1 MTKFVEL
8 DVVIPVLSNNQKLVG
23 IRRKTM
29 FVNAD
34 NISYFEPIQVAYPH
48 YPQKVDK
55 QNMYYEFYQ
64 NIIDRKILEDA
75 NLCDLNNYSELQ
87 IEFERMPLYTD
98 QFMRGVRGLGF
109 KKGCIIY
116 FKSGLNPLGYDKPV
130 YAITSVNELVK

>member
-23 IRRKTM
+23 IRRKTI
-29 FVNAD
+29 FVNVD
-34 NISYFEPIQVAYPH
+34 NISYFEPIQVA

-55 QNMYYEFYQ
+55 QNMYYEFYK

-98 QFMRGVRGLGF
+98 QFMRGVSDLGF
-109 KKGCIIY
+109 TKGCIIY